1 MDNSRRKFLK
11 IAGLSAIAGI
21 GAPTAF
27 NSLLKG
33 EALASSSGGGHG
45 AAAAPTGKRYGFVT
59 PDGGSEDVFVH
70 FSAIEM
76 EGYRTLKE
84 GQRVEFEVTEG
95 PRGLHAQNVKSA

>member
-33 EALASSSGGGHG
+33 EALAASSGGGHG
-45 AAAAPTGKRYGFVT
+45 VEAAPTGKRYGFVI
-59 PDGGSEDVFVH
+59 DVQKF
-70 FSAIEM
+70 ADDKD
-76 EGYRTLKE
+76 LA
-84 GQRVEFEVTEG
+84 QRCINAC
-95 PRGLHAQNVKSA
+95 HSIHNVQD